1 MIRPR
6 VAFAALAVALAGAC
20 SHDGSPPIEP
30 PPVVFPGVPVEMQ
43 PPSGFAFLV
52 QVDSLW
58 RTPDPKDGFS
68 CTTTDST
75 VVAVLDPGCAVETR
89 ATTGTASVVVHRYAA
104 TTTIPITVVAR
115 STIALVGAG
124 QSSIVLGTP
133 PLAYATG
140 WDYGNN
146 EALLWRI
153 NLTTLQADSA
163 LRVRAP
169 SGGAVAINSTNT
181 VVYVPGFGGG
191 YVPPP
196 GHQPLAFVDPVTNMV
211 TDTMIGL
218 TGTVY
223 SSLLAPD
230 DSTLYVGSDGHLALV
245 NVKAKSVLLDSVES
259 GRVLHLVLDATRG
272 ALYAT
277 LYTDH
282 QYSGVDEFDAAT
294 LALRRQIVA
303 PSAAAQGI
311 ALSGDAT
318 RLFVVTERGQVLSC
332 SLGPTGSCPT
342 ATTLPELFI
351 PVALNAA
358 GTQLY
363 AGSGNTVL
371 AFDPATLQL
380 QRAFVVGNG
389 SAWRFATR
397 SGYPHTVV
405 VGNGLLLLP

>member
-6 VAFAALAVALAGAC
+6 VALAALAVALAGAC
-20 SHDGSPPIEP
+20 SHDGSPSPEP
-30 PPVVFPGVPVEMQ
+30 PPVVFPGVPVEIQ
-43 PPSGFAFLV
+43 PPSGFGFLV

-58 RTPDPKDGFS
+58 RTPDPRDGFS

-75 VVAVLDPGCAVETR
+75 VIAVLGQGCTFETR
-89 ATTGTASVVVHRYAA
+89 ATGTASVVVHRYAA
-104 TTTIPITVVAR
+104 TTTIPITVVAH

-140 WDYGNN
+140 WDGLYSD
-146 EALLWRI
+146 ALLWRI

-191 YVPPP
+191 YVPPA
-196 GHQPLAFVDPVTNMV
+196 GHVPLAFVDPVTNTV

-223 SSLLAPD
+223 STLLAPD

-245 NVKAKSVLLDSVES
+245 NVKAKSVLRDSVVS

-282 QYSGVDEFDAAT
+282 QSSGVAEFDAAT

-303 PSAAAQGI
+303 PSFAAQGI
-311 ALSGDAT
+311 ALSGDAS

-332 SLGPTGSCPT
+332 ALGPSGSCPA
-342 ATTLPELFI
+342 ATTWPALFI
-351 PVALNAA
+351 PAAINAQ

-363 AGSGNTVL
+363 VGWGNTVL
-371 AFDPATLQL
+371 AFDPATLQP